1 MGLNQADDRGRAG
14 VLPKDWLLPI
24 LAAAVA
30 VGIALT
36 GDAGREILRYDRAA
50 IASGELWRLLS
61 GHFAHLGTSH
71 LILNI
76 LGLLLVWFLVA
87 AHLTRK
93 HWLVVAAVV
102 ITGVDVGF
110 WFLQPQLLGYVGLSG
125 LLHGLLAAGVVAG
138 LGSGRAEP
146 VILAVI
152 LVAKV
157 AYEQLAGPLPG
168 SEASTGGN
176 VIVAAHAYGAI
187 TGAIAAGIIQIRVR
201 DRTPI

>member
-1 MGLNQADDRGRAG
+1 MGFNQADERDGAG
-14 VLPKDWLLPI
+14 VFPKDWLLPV
-24 LAAAVA
+24 LAVAAAVS
-30 VGIALT
+30 IALA
-36 GDAGREILRYDRAA
+36 GDAGRELLRYDRAA

-93 HWLVVAAVV
+93 QWFVVATIV
-102 ITGVDVGF
+102 IAGVDLGF

-138 LGSGRAEP
+138 LRSGRPEP
-146 VILAVI
+146 LILAVI

-176 VIVAAHAYGAI
+176 VIVAAHAYGVIA
-187 TGAIAAGIIQIRVR
+187 GVVAAGIMQIRVR
-201 DRTPI
+201 DRAPI

>member
-1 MGLNQADDRGRAG
+1 MGLNQADERGRAG

-24 LAAAVA
+24 LVAAVA
-30 VGIALT
+30 VSIALT
-36 GDAGREILRYDRAA
+36 GDAGREFLRYDRAA

-61 GHFAHLGTSH
+61 GHFAHMGSSH
-71 LILNI
+71 LILNV

-87 AHLTRK
+87 AHLTRRQ
-93 HWLVVAAVV
+93 WLVVAAIV
-102 ITGVDVGF
+102 IAGVDLGF

-187 TGAIAAGIIQIRVR
+187 TGAIAAGIVQIRVR